1 MKKVTLAATITLG
14 EQFASVSREQIQKA
28 LSQFGDVELKFL
40 GELETA
46 DSVGLA
52 DAVWLHYSSDEDQPV
67 LVVAEPF
74 SSEGLVVDVADID
87 TLRGKGVVVE
97 IVGEYPRAERH
108 GHPHRIA
115 DLEASAAVAD
125 ELGLRVDLDVLKT
138 RWVDR
143 RDDGAETYWL
153 KVMLPAGTSLAE

>member
-1 MKKVTLAATITLG
+1 MKKVTLAAMVTLG
-14 EQFASVSREQIQKA
+14 EQFAGISREQIQHA
-28 LSQFGDVELKFL
+28 LSQFGDVDVKFI
-40 GELETA
+40 GECETA
-46 DSVGLA
+46 DSTGLS
-52 DAVWLHYSSDEDQPV
+52 DAVWLYFTADEEQPV

-74 SSEGLVVDVADID
+74 ASQGMEVDVLGFDAIRD
-87 TLRGKGVVVE
+87 KGVVVE
-97 IVGEYPRAERH
+97 VVGEYPRAERH

-115 DLEASAAVAD
+115 DAEASATVAG

-143 RDDGAETYWL
+143 RDDGADTYWL